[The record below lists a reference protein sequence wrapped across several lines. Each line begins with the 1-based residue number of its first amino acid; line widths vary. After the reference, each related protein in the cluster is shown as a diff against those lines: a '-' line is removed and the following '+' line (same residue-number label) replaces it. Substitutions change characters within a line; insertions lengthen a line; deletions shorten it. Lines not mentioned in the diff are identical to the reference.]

1 MNTIEQMKKMFS
13 IIENLSS
20 VLREVYDREQRERD
34 LGLFDNLELQ
44 ELIKENEQLKKELKE
59 YEILVNC
66 SDLDNFNPAHFQ
78 KNDIDEED

>member
-1 MNTIEQMKKMFS
+1 MNTIEEIKKTFS

-20 VLREVYDREQRERD
+20 TLREVQERE

-59 YEILVNC
+59 YC